1 MSLSM
6 RAFQRHGLQTGLLL
20 IALVALPGSVVG
32 ANLSR
37 ADQAKLFSLQKK
49 IDELNRA
56 SKYEAA
62 IPIAQQRLAMV
73 EKLKGSDH
81 SDTAASYDIL
91 GELYRH
97 AGDFSKAE
105 PILQRALT
113 IAEKVLGPDHPETAN
128 ILNNGASLCT
138 EVGDYAKAEALY

>member
-1 MSLSM
+1 M

-97 AGDFSKAE
+97 AGDFSKAFNCGKQCFSFASRKAH
-105 PILQRALT
+105 QRCVHEGVFNSGEFG
-113 IAEKVLGPDHPETAN
+113 IET
-128 ILNNGASLCT
+128 GA
-138 EVGDYAKAEALY
+138 